1 MAAPARKAVIDIG
14 RSGIRV
20 LVAEC
25 LDASR
30 IRILGAGEV
39 PSRPYDRELP
49 LSMKDLIDHAIEAA
63 EDSYGDPIESLDL
76 GISGTDLLC
85 SSEEPALIV
94 TRDPEDRESSRIRRE
109 HIEKLR
115 DRVEQGDN
123 LHIDRD
129 LLHTLLEEY
138 EMDGVP
144 GIKNP
149 LDLHAVRLSCKSLCI
164 TVPSVFLRSMRTC
177 MNAAAI
183 KVEGIH
189 LTSLAL
195 TEFISSDEQLLGTLM
210 LDIGAIS
217 TDILL
222 VRDGRIR
229 HAASL
234 PVGGEAIT
242 RDIMSAFHL
251 TRDEAERIKL
261 EHGICFVNEQDED
274 PNFFMNGMDG
284 GFIEI
289 TQSQLCQV
297 IQPRMEEI
305 LEQVVIELK
314 RANVQWLLGA
324 GVVITGGGSQLKG
337 LPELIMQQYRH
348 PVRALTPLGI
358 VDAEKQPELAIWT
371 PALAL
376 AKRALSGHASSRGR
390 KPLRMFTDF
399 LGRMRDQVAL

>member
-1 MAAPARKAVIDIG
+1 MTAQGRKAVIDIG

-25 LDASR
+25 LDESR

-39 PSRPYDRELP
+39 PSRHFDREVP
-49 LSMKDLIDHAIEAA
+49 LSMKDMIDQAIEAA
-63 EDSYGDPIESLDL
+63 EDSIGGEIDSVDV
-76 GISGTDLLC
+76 GVSGTDLLC
-85 SSEEPALIV
+85 SSTDAALLV
-94 TRDPEDRESSRIRRE
+94 TRDPEDRESSRVRRE

-129 LLHTLLEEY
+129 LLHSLQEEY

-144 GIKNP
+144 GVKNP
-149 LDLHAVRLSCKSLCI
+149 LDLHAVRLGCKSLCI
-164 TVPSVFLRSMRTC
+164 TVPSVYLRSLRTC
-177 MNAAAI
+177 MDAAVI
-183 KVEGIH
+183 KVEGMH

-195 TEFISSDEQLLGTLM
+195 TEFISADEQLLGTLL
-210 LDIGAIS
+210 LDIGASS

-234 PVGGEAIT
+234 PIGGEAIT
-242 RDIMSAFHL
+242 RDIMSAFQL

-261 EHGICFVNEQDED
+261 QFGVCHVSEQGED

-348 PVRALTPLGI
+348 PVRALTPTGI
-358 VDAEKQPELAIWT
+358 IDAEKQPELAIWT

-376 AKRALSGHASSRGR
+376 AKRVLSGHAASAGR
-390 KPLRMFTDF
+390 KPLRIFTDF
-399 LGRMRDQVAL
+399 LGRVRDQVAL